1 MQVSAKACVG
11 ATYHMTMQ
19 FGGTVVYVDQ
29 VSPVVDFY
37 RRAFGLNV
45 RFFDKTLGFARR
57 RTHTGERSADYV
69 FDKHLIRRTERL
81 PQEVG
86 QENAM

>member
-1 MQVSAKACVG
+1 MKGIHALTLREIGQRFPTDSARIAKLSFIARIAV
-11 ATYHMTMQ
+11 
-19 FGGTVVYVDQ
+19 
-29 VSPVVDFY
+29 
-37 RRAFGLNV
+37 
-45 RFFDKTLGFARR
+45 ARR
-57 RTHTGERSADYV
+57 RTHTGERRADYV

>member
-1 MQVSAKACVG
+1 MRNRRLPALLGVTASSDGQGYDDERFSTNSAGIAKLSFIARIAV
-11 ATYHMTMQ
+11 
-19 FGGTVVYVDQ
+19 
-29 VSPVVDFY
+29 
-37 RRAFGLNV
+37 
-45 RFFDKTLGFARR
+45 ARR

-69 FDKHLIRRTERL
+69 FDKYLIRRTERL